1 MNAVKTIVL
10 FFTIKR
16 KILFNSFKK
25 SDSVATL
32 LTVFL
37 LAIVAY
43 YSIVSSGVFA
53 AVLKQLLHRGSDF
66 FVPAVSLVLFLIFV
80 INILAPLFLGG
91 IQDKKN
97 ILNVLLHFPFTL
109 PKIVFFE
116 ILSGMGDL
124 LVVCFL
130 PLYVAVFWLVTPVFQ
145 WAGFALLLPGLV
157 LFWFMISNLV
167 VLLKT
172 SVNLLL
178 SNRTLKRIL
187 FFLYSL
193 ILFAIM
199 LSPELPFSEKLM
211 QKSTLLLMSP
221 ILAVTPSGI
230 FLSYLQSFATSTPV
244 IHWALTFLS
253 LSVLNVLILA
263 GNLLLA
269 TYWRG
274 RRLNLSGASPTARR
288 RSILKRVF
296 NSIRMPPFLK
306 KDIIYIMRSP
316 RMMVNFLLPF
326 LWIFFYWR
334 HPQSKEIVPLSMLLF
349 FSMIGIYASNMF
361 SIEFSGIVNYF
372 MRPVTAPQTLK
383 NKAQV
388 FSIMALFA
396 IFVLLSKLILLDVK
410 YLVFVAALFMLY
422 YFLFLYVG
430 LAVSVYFPFAV
441 GYRAFW
447 GRQVSFPTVAI
458 FLILISISVGLM
470 FVFVPQFNR
479 ESFSVVIVA
488 SILIIDLILV
498 GLRSMYFTKLGEIF
512 QNRKEKI
519 IETCQ

>member
-1 MNAVKTIVL
+1 MNAVKTILL

-53 AVLKQLLHRGSDF
+53 AVLKQLLHRDSDVF
-66 FVPAVSLVLFLIFV
+66 IPAVNLVLFLIFV

-91 IQDKKN
+91 VQDKKN
-97 ILNVLLHFPFTL
+97 ILNVLLHFPFTV

-116 ILSGMGDL
+116 VLSGMGDL

-145 WAGFALLLPGLV
+145 WSGFALFLPGLV
-157 LFWFMISNLV
+157 LFWFMISNIV

-178 SNRTLKRIL
+178 SNRVLKRIL
-187 FFLYSL
+187 FFLYSV
-193 ILFAIM
+193 ILFQIM
-199 LSPELPFSEKLM
+199 LSPELPFGGKLM

-221 ILAVTPSGI
+221 IIAVTPSGI
-230 FLSYLQSFATSTPV
+230 FLSYLQSLTSSVKV
-244 IHWALTFLS
+244 IHWTLTFLL
-253 LSVLNVLILA
+253 LSALNVLILA
-263 GNLLLA
+263 GNLWLA
-269 TYWRG
+269 MYWRG
-274 RRLNLSGASPTARR
+274 RRVKLSGASSTAKG
-288 RSILKRVF
+288 RSIFKRIF
-296 NSIRMPPFLK
+296 YLIPMAPFLK
-306 KDIIYIMRSP
+306 KDIIYIIRSP
-316 RMMVNFLLPF
+316 RMMANFLLP
-326 LWIFFYWR
+326 LVWIFFYWR

-349 FSMIGIYASNMF
+349 FGMIGLYASNMF
-361 SIEFSGIVNYF
+361 SFEFSGIVNYF
-372 MRPVTAPQTLK
+372 MRPVTAPKKLK

-388 FSIMALFA
+388 FSIMALIA
-396 IFVLLSKLILLDVK
+396 MLVLLPKLVLLDVR
-410 YLVFVAALFMLY
+410 YLVLVAALFMFY

-430 LAVSVYFPFAV
+430 LVVSVYFPFAV
-441 GYRAFW
+441 GYRALW

-458 FLILISISVGLM
+458 FLILISMSVGLM
-470 FVFVPQFNR
+470 LVIAPQFNHA
-479 ESFSVVIVA
+479 SFSIMTVV

-498 GLRSMYFTKLGEIF
+498 GLRSMYFTKVGQIF
-512 QNRKEKI
+512 QDRKEKI
-519 IETCQ
+519 IEACQ